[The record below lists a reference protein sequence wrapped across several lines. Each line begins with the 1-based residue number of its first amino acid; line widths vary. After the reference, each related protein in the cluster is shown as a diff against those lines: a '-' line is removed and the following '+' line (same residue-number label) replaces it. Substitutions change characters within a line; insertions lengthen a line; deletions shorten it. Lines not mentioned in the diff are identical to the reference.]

1 MLGQSLGNQEDT
13 QTGLYILDFIPVKIN
28 SNTEN
33 TTESN
38 IIDFKTDLEIENNIN
53 NTDNINELNPEQT
66 VDFDINTIESLDGSV
81 LVGESQGLRE
91 YHGTIEISPGLFL
104 KPAYDI
110 NKNIITY
117 KESNMYNIVDNLG
130 NYYNTDKTILK
141 YIITNGETF
150 VIAKDKALEN
160 KTSIYEL
167 QAISTGY
174 KSQATIEMGN
184 FISQYSMTNSELE
197 TAALDNQAS
206 YQMVRFIYD
215 NSENIETD
223 NKTLKNIDDFSISQ
237 LDIEAQGLTKRVQI
251 GQTYLIKNA
260 AQHKLPMT
268 IQIGVYNG
276 DTQEV
281 HLYKSEQS
289 YEQTNQ
295 VSEYNVYSMLV
306 DAIEQQS
313 ITGDFQEDPEEQMKL
328 AEINEKIASNN

>member
-1 MLGQSLGNQEDT
+1 
-13 QTGLYILDFIPVKIN
+13 
-28 SNTEN
+28 
-33 TTESN
+33 
-38 IIDFKTDLEIENNIN
+38 
-53 NTDNINELNPEQT
+53 
-66 VDFDINTIESLDGSV
+66 
-81 LVGESQGLRE
+81 
-91 YHGTIEISPGLFL
+91 
-104 KPAYDI
+104 
-110 NKNIITY
+110 
-117 KESNMYNIVDNLG
+117 
-130 NYYNTDKTILK
+130 
-141 YIITNGETF
+141 
-150 VIAKDKALEN
+150 
-160 KTSIYEL
+160 
-167 QAISTGY
+167 
-174 KSQATIEMGN
+174 
-184 FISQYSMTNSELE
+184 MTNDELE

-206 YQMVRFIYD
+206 YQMIKFIYD
-215 NSENIETD
+215 NSESIETD